1 MRFSLSILFLIFST
15 FYILHSTFVYAHS
28 ETTIIKMTADG
39 FEPQTVTLDQNSTV
53 IFLNEDSK
61 DRWPASNNHPVHDI
75 YADFDPKKPVSPG
88 GSWPFKPKKAGEWK
102 FHDHLNPHLRGTLIV
117 TAEPGQEIEKD
128 ASWITNVKLFFQN
141 LSNKIRSIFEKQE
154 DPVMTWN
161 NLKHKYKGQG
171 GASGDI
177 HDQAHLIGG
186 LIYEKEGLEGLSK
199 CSSEF
204 AFGCFHGF
212 LDKAF
217 EKSLDN
223 LKKAEE
229 ACQTLGEG
237 GPSSS
242 CIHGIGHGVAS
253 FHSTTDLKASLL
265 SCKKLSSVGQQFCFD
280 GVFMEFERGASNS
293 LYSKDNPFKPC
304 DDLEKEFGEEF
315 SFACGRNQPTVLMSR
330 FKFSFEDVIGVCLS
344 SPSESFKVACF
355 DALGFISTKGTS
367 DPAAI
372 VSACQKIG
380 VSEYV
385 LRCVKAAAGEFIFQ
399 EVPGWQKNAPA
410 ICNLLESGSDECQ
423 SYIQELIRQYGRET
437 ASQLYLKAEGE
448 DENVYIRNQ
457 LRVCFEANGRDGC
470 YKFVAALFFDQFGLK
485 KTLNLF
491 KENENY
497 QEVYARCHEVTH
509 YLSRAEYE
517 RLGSISKVYAQCDST
532 CHGGC
537 YHGTLEAYLKSKNL
551 EDGELKKEFGKI
563 CGRKEDHP
571 TPLIFNE
578 CFHGLG
584 HAAMFIKDMELKES
598 LELCDTISSQQYRER
613 CFTGVFM
620 ENSSSSTS
628 FDHQSKYIKAD
639 DPNYPCNSLDEKYQS
654 LCWQYQSSYFSI
666 ISSQDWNKVARLCLE
681 IPEKYQDRCFRTIGT
696 NQVGFTRD
704 IQTMKDDCNLMPS
717 EHFRDVCVG
726 GVVSSL
732 SYRFVGD
739 LEKMIEFCSLV
750 NSNNK
755 ETCFKQIGSGI
766 SDWNANKDLVK
777 DDCRK
782 IQDPEGKDW
791 CLSVL

>member
-1 MRFSLSILFLIFST
+1 MRFSLNILFLIFSA

-39 FEPQTVTLDQNSTV
+39 FDPQTITLDQNSTV

-75 YADFDPKKPVSPG
+75 YTDFDPKKPIPPG
-88 GSWPFKPKKAGEWK
+88 ASWPFKPKKSGEWK

-117 TAEPGQEIEKD
+117 KPEPGLAIKEPESSNLLEK
-128 ASWITNVKLFFQN
+128 IKLFFQAFFN
-141 LSNKIRSIFEKQE
+141 QFNPKE
-154 DPVMTWN
+154 DPAETWK
-161 NLKHKYKGQG
+161 NLKAKYKGQG
-171 GASGDI
+171 GAIGDI

-186 LIYEKEGLEGLSK
+186 QVFEKYGLEGLSK

-217 EKSLDN
+217 EKSLDD

-229 ACQTLGEG
+229 ACQALGEG
-237 GPSSS
+237 GPASS

-265 SCKKLSSVGQQFCFD
+265 SCKKLSSTGQQFCFD

-304 DDLEKEFGEEF
+304 DELEEEFG
-315 SFACGRNQPTVLMSR
+315 FACGRNQPTVLMSR

-344 SPSESFKVACF
+344 SPSDSFKMACF
-355 DALGFISTKGTS
+355 DALGFISTKGTF
-367 DPAAI
+367 DPVAI
-372 VSACQKIG
+372 VSACKKIG
-380 VSEYV
+380 VNEYV
-385 LRCVKAAAGEFIFQ
+385 MRCVKAAAGEFIFQ

-410 ICNLLESGSDECQ
+410 ICNLLESGKEECQ
-423 SYIQELIRQYGRET
+423 SYIQELIRQYGKEVV
-437 ASQLYLKAEGE
+437 SKLNVKGQDE
-448 DENVYIRNQ
+448 DENEYIRNQ
-457 LRVCFEANGRDGC
+457 LRVCFEANGREGC
-470 YKFVAALFFDQFGLK
+470 YKEVAALFFDQFGLK
-485 KTLNLF
+485 RTLSLF
-491 KENENY
+491 KVNENY

-517 RLGSISKVYAQCDST
+517 KLGSISKVYAQCDST

-551 EDGELKKEFGKI
+551 VGVKLKEEFNKI
-563 CGRKEDHP
+563 CGREEDHP
-571 TPLIFNE
+571 SPLVFNE

-628 FDHQSKYIKAD
+628 FDHQSKYLKD
-639 DPNYPCNSLDEKYQS
+639 NDPNYPCNSLDEKYQS
-654 LCWQYQSSYFSI
+654 LCWQYQSSYFAI
-666 ISSQDWNKVARLCLE
+666 ISDQDWNKVANLCLQ
-681 IPEKYQDRCFRTIGT
+681 IPGEYHDRCFRTIGT
-696 NQVGFTRD
+696 NQVGFTQD
-704 IQTMKDDCNLMPS
+704 MQKMKADCDLMPS

-739 LEKMIEFCSLV
+739 MEKMTEFCSLV
-750 NSNNK
+750 NQNNK
-755 ETCFKQIGSGI
+755 ETCFKQMGSGML
-766 SDWNANKDLVK
+766 DWDGSKDLVQNRCK
-777 DDCRK
+777 K
-782 IQDPEGKDW
+782 IQDPEGSSW
-791 CLSVL
+791 CINAL